1 MIGWD
6 SDLYVLLSIG
16 KIPLLLQKW
25 KTKSSIKNGK
35 KAISN
40 VILRNN
46 LSHSSNGP
54 KQLRNGCIKQKL
66 AKSILKLRYE
76 LRYLYAMS
84 VCLEQEH
91 KRLFREK
98 TEKLWDLNELCIWK
112 KKKNDGFWKNRGFEI
127 SRDYISE
134 RQKNLGL

>member
-25 KTKSSIKNGK
+25 KTKSSIKNRK

-54 KQLRNGCIKQKL
+54 KRLRNGCKKQQL

-84 VCLEQEH
+84 VCLEQEP
-91 KRLFREK
+91 FREK
-98 TEKLWDLNELCIWK
+98 AEKSWDLNKLCIWK
-112 KKKNDGFWKNRGFEI
+112 KKKNDGFWTNRGFKI
-127 SRDYISE
+127 SRDYVSK

>member
-6 SDLYVLLSIG
+6 SDLYVLLSTG

-25 KTKSSIKNGK
+25 KTKTSIKNGK

-54 KQLRNGCIKQKL
+54 KGLRNGCKKQQL
-66 AKSILKLRYE
+66 AKRHS
-76 LRYLYAMS
+76 
-84 VCLEQEH
+84 QGNG
-91 KRLFREK
+91 
-98 TEKLWDLNELCIWK
+98 TET
-112 KKKNDGFWKNRGFEI
+112 
-127 SRDYISE
+127 
-134 RQKNLGL
+134 